1 LIEVQDVG
9 LTYNG
14 AEASALSN
22 VSLSIRPG
30 ESVAIAGASGSGKTT
45 LLRLL
50 NGLVL
55 PTSGHVVVDDMD
67 AADEKHV
74 WEIRRR
80 VGLIFQN
87 PDNQLVSTTV
97 EREIAFG
104 MENLGLDR
112 AEMRERISDVLSKLS
127 LGSLRDRPPHHLS
140 GGEKQRVAVAAVLAM
155 RPTYLLLDEP
165 TSLLDALG
173 RREVWSI
180 IAGLAEDASCAVVHV
195 TQFPEEIALATRVIV
210 LESGKLV
217 FDGRPLDLFGS
228 ASDLESWGLK
238 RPRAM
243 AIADELR
250 ANGIAVPASVMT
262 LDELVLAVS
271 HDEGLGGGVSA

>member
-1 LIEVQDVG
+1 MIEVQDVG

>member
-1 LIEVQDVG
+1 LIEVQDVC
-9 LTYNG
+9 LTYQG
-14 AEASALSN
+14 AEAPALSDVN
-22 VSLSIRPG
+22 LTVQSG

-50 NGLVL
+50 NGLRL
-55 PTSGHVVVDDMD
+55 PTSGRVVVDGMD
-67 AADEKHV
+67 TANEQQV

-80 VGLIFQN
+80 VGYIFQN

-112 AEMRERISDVLSKLS
+112 TEMRERIEDTLSRLS
-127 LGSLRDRPPHHLS
+127 LESLRDRPPHHLS

-155 RPTYLLLDEP
+155 QPAYLLLDEP

-180 IAGLAEDASCAVVHV
+180 IAGLAEDSSCAVVHV
-195 TQFPEEIALATRVIV
+195 TQFPEEVALAKRVLV
-210 LESGKLV
+210 LEAGRLV
-217 FDGRPLDLFGS
+217 FDGCPLDLFGS
-228 ASDLESWGLK
+228 ASDLRRWGLM
-238 RPRAM
+238 RPPAM
-243 AIADELR
+243 AIADKLR
-250 ANGIAVPASVMT
+250 ADGIAVPESVAT
-262 LDELVLAVS
+262 LDELALAVS
-271 HDEGLGGGVSA
+271 GDDDRERGASA

>member
-1 LIEVQDVG
+1 MIEVQDVS
-9 LTYNG
+9 LTYHG
-14 AEASALSN
+14 AGTSALSN
-22 VSLSIRPG
+22 VSLSVHPG

-50 NGLVL
+50 NGLRL
-55 PTSGHVVVDDMD
+55 PSSGRVVVDEMD
-67 AADEKHV
+67 TANEKHV

-112 AEMRERISDVLSKLS
+112 AEMRERISDVLSRLS
-127 LGSLRDRPPHHLS
+127 LESLRDRPPHHLS

-195 TQFPEEIALATRVIV
+195 TQFPEEIALATRVLV
-210 LESGKLV
+210 LDGGKLV
-217 FDGRPLDLFGS
+217 FDGRPLDLFGA
-228 ASDLESWGLK
+228 ASDLRNWGLK
-238 RPRAM
+238 RPPAM

-250 ANGIAVPASVMT
+250 ANGITIPASVAT

-271 HDEGLGGGVSA
+271 RDESREGGV